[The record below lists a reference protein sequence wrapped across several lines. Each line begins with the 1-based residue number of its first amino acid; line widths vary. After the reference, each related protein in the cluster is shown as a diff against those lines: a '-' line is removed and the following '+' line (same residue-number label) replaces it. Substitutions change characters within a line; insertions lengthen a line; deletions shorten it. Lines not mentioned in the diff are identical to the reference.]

1 MVSTMAPVV
10 RDMWPGLRSLLAQL
24 ESATAEF
31 GPLKS
36 AVGALASLADAFELD
51 HQEQRDYIKARDNID
66 LILKDISAH
75 MQNPV
80 PQMMTDSVG
89 LICMYAYTGSARHST
104 DQVFREIKSEVAVM
118 EEKQDLSTERRL
130 RNAMQGL
137 DGVMDCCQRVHGH
150 LERLTLNLNLGI
162 LKVINEQTIDAK
174 IARMSPSMSA
184 AYNSAESDDIK
195 RGKCTPGTRKIQ
207 IDLLLKWART
217 ADAGKTCWMNGMA
230 GTGKTTIAYTVC
242 SKLEDVCQLGAS
254 FFCSRTIPE
263 CRQVKHII
271 PSIAYQLAQFSLPFR
286 GALAR
291 SLQKNSDAH
300 ARALAVQYQKLIVDP
315 LTEVQR
321 SLPEDFIVVI
331 DALDECENEDSVG
344 QILDLLLSNTHTL
357 PIRYLVSSR
366 PEREIAQKIA
376 KRLEGQDEAYLVLHN
391 LDVSSVRVDIEA
403 YMRADL
409 KDIPLSEDHWPS
421 LLERSGVLFI
431 YASTIC
437 RFIKQGYATHT
448 LDEALNTICK
458 SNSIPMQRDNPIDML
473 YLTILENAFERSAII
488 EDNIKRTKDMLEM
501 VICAIEPMTTDAM
514 ASLLDLK
521 SGEQVYALLQPLQ
534 SVLNIPT
541 ATGVVTTLHASFPDF
556 MLSSKRS
563 QRFCCNPPARH
574 TTMALACLSIVDQAE
589 PKVNI
594 CSLPSSYMLDSE
606 IGDLKQRVSRSITP
620 ALTYACRYWSAHLT
634 RGEPRD
640 GLINHVHQFF
650 ESKLLL
656 WMEKSGVVNYKP
668 PKG

>member
-1 MVSTMAPVV
+1 
-10 RDMWPGLRSLLAQL
+10 
-24 ESATAEF
+24 
-31 GPLKS
+31 
-36 AVGALASLADAFELD
+36 
-51 HQEQRDYIKARDNID
+51 
-66 LILKDISAH
+66 
-75 MQNPV
+75 
-80 PQMMTDSVG
+80 
-89 LICMYAYTGSARHST
+89 
-104 DQVFREIKSEVAVM
+104 
-118 EEKQDLSTERRL
+118 
-130 RNAMQGL
+130 
-137 DGVMDCCQRVHGH
+137 
-150 LERLTLNLNLGI
+150 
-162 LKVINEQTIDAK
+162 
-174 IARMSPSMSA
+174 
-184 AYNSAESDDIK
+184 
-195 RGKCTPGTRKIQ
+195 
-207 IDLLLKWART
+207 
-217 ADAGKTCWMNGMA
+217 MNGMA

-291 SLQKNSDAH
+291 SLQKDPDANT
-300 ARALAVQYQKLIVDP
+300 RALAVQYQKLIVEP

-344 QILDLLLSNTHTL
+344 QILDLILSNTHTL
-357 PIRYLVSSR
+357 PIRYLISSR
-366 PEREIAQKIA
+366 PEREITQKMA
-376 KRLEGQDEAYLVLHN
+376 KRLEGQDEAHLVLHN
-391 LDVSSVRVDIEA
+391 LDASGVRVDIEV

-437 RFIKQGYATHT
+437 RFIKQEYATHT
-448 LDEALNTICK
+448 LEEAVNTICK

-473 YLTILENAFERSAII
+473 YLTILENAFERSATR

-521 SGEQVYALLQPLQ
+521 NGEQVYALLQPLR
-534 SVLNIPT
+534 SVLNIPK

-574 TTMALACLSIVDQAE
+574 TTMALACLSIVDQAK

-634 RGEPRD
+634 QGEPRD

-656 WMEKSGVVNYKP
+656 WMEVMSLTGHMRYGTRIIMDAEKWCSVSQGPHCVLHL
-668 PKG
+668 